1 MAQHVLVTHPIILR
15 RLDVVR
21 VVDVTPRMR
30 RVTLSGDQ
38 LAPFERDGLSL
49 PAFVSEGFDDHV
61 KLVLAQG
68 GDLETALPVQRA
80 QSIDWPDA
88 PHARTRDY
96 TPRRWDAA
104 SAELDLDFVRHGD
117 GPAARWAEAAVPG
130 DVLHVVGPK
139 SSTVVPD
146 GIGWVLLAGDETALP
161 AIGRYLDER
170 PSDAPVQVVVEIR
183 SPDARQDL
191 ALRDGDTLR
200 WVEIAEDA
208 PSTLAAAVA
217 ETAWWPGEVF
227 AWAAGESRS
236 LLPLRRWLTRTQGVP
251 KTHQDVTGYWTAEGS
266 ASSRPSAVTSP
277 GTAGPGT
284 TSAGGGPAPDDVSG
298 PSAGPGA
305 GPGAGTGVAAAL
317 DADLLLSPLP
327 WFASRAAL
335 DLGILDL
342 VADSPRSVADL
353 ADVSGAPVSTVQALV
368 DYLSLVEVV
377 SVGPAVRGLG
387 PSAPGLVSLGPVGE
401 HVLDEDVRDELE
413 DGLESRLV
421 SALDLLA
428 PAVRGGTS
436 AYARHGGRTLLA
448 DLQDQGDL
456 FREQVEA
463 ERGFQFVSRGVAA
476 LGRWDASVHATVT
489 GAGAA
494 GLVDAAG
501 LGAVRFTVVESEAA
515 LAVVEAGSRRD
526 DVALSTVWPACD
538 VVVSA
543 LALRYRTDAE
553 VVELLRQAGSAAG
566 RLVVVERLADSAPLT
581 LHDAEHGL
589 LDLAGTGTP
598 GRRVADVVRLAAS
611 AGWALERHTSLG
623 WTYEALEL
631 ARS

>member
-1 MAQHVLVTHPIILR
+1 MAHHVFVTHPIILR

-30 RVTLSGDQ
+30 RVTLTGDQ
-38 LAPFERDGLSL
+38 LAAFERDGLSL
-49 PAFVSEGFDDHV
+49 PAFVSDGFDDHV
-61 KLVLAQG
+61 KLVLAEG

-96 TPRRWDAA
+96 TPRRWDAG

-139 SSTVVPD
+139 SSTVVPED
-146 GIGWVLLAGDETALP
+146 VDWVLLAGDETALP

-170 PSDAPVQVVVEIR
+170 PSDARVQVVVEVR
-183 SPDARQDL
+183 DPDARQDL
-191 ALRDGDTLR
+191 ALREGDTLR
-200 WVEIAEDA
+200 WVEIGEHA
-208 PSTLAAAVA
+208 PSALAAAVA

-251 KTHQDVTGYWTAEGS
+251 KTHQDVTGYWTAERSTPSRDATVADDS
-266 ASSRPSAVTSP
+266 ARATEDD
-277 GTAGPGT
+277 GTL
-284 TSAGGGPAPDDVSG
+284 
-298 PSAGPGA
+298 
-305 GPGAGTGVAAAL
+305 GTGPTATPVL
-317 DADLLLSPLP
+317 EADLLLSPLP
-327 WFASRAAL
+327 WLATRAAL

-342 VADSPRSVADL
+342 VADAPRSVEDL
-353 ADVSGAPVSTVQALV
+353 ALAAGVPAATVQALV

-377 SVGPAVRGLG
+377 EVVGVLAVAPETGGSGRDAENA
-387 PSAPGLVSLGPVGE
+387 SAQPGLVSLGPVGE
-401 HVLDEDVRDELE
+401 HVLDEDVRDEME

-428 PAVRGGTS
+428 PAVRSGTS
-436 AYARHGGRTLLA
+436 AYARLRGRTLLT
-448 DLQDQGDL
+448 DLQEHGDL
-456 FREQVEA
+456 FAEQVDA
-463 ERGFQFVSRGVAA
+463 ERGFQFVSRGVAD
-476 LGRWDASVHATVT
+476 LGLWDASVHAAVT

-494 GLVDAAG
+494 GFVDAAG
-501 LGAVRFTVVESEAA
+501 LDAVRFTVVESEAA
-515 LAVVEAGSRRD
+515 LAVVGAATLRE
-526 DVALSTVWPACD
+526 DVTRSTVWPMCD
-538 VVVSA
+538 VAVSA
-543 LALRYRTDAE
+543 LALRYRTDLE
-553 VVELLRQAGSAAG
+553 VVELLRQAGSAAA

-598 GRRVADVVRLAAS
+598 ERRVADVVRLASS
-611 AGWALERHTSLG
+611 AGWSLDRHTSLG
-623 WTYEALEL
+623 WTYEVLEL
-631 ARS
+631 VRL